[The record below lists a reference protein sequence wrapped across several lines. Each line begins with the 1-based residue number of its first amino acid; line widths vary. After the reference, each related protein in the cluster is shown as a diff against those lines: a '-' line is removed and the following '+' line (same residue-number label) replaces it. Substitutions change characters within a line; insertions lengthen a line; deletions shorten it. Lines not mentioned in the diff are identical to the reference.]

1 MEAREA
7 YQKLVVLLMREFDEG
22 IGMLS
27 AFTTSDGGAALQDC
41 LELRERLLLQQE
53 MTRTELLELVER
65 EAWGDFHLRL
75 KELAEDLQGAFARV
89 GLG

>member
-7 YQKLVVLLMREFDEG
+7 YQNLVLLLMREFDEG

-27 AFTTSDGGAALQDC
+27 AFSASGGGPTPQGC
-41 LELRERLLLQQE
+41 RELRDRLLVQQE
-53 MTRTELLELVER
+53 MTRAELLELVER

-75 KELAEDLQGAFARV
+75 KALAEDVRGEFARV